1 MCCSGC
7 GWKELT
13 VTHDAFLAILNAAK
27 EGRPSH
33 KVIEVESEI
42 VVFGQWVEV
51 GEVEG
56 QEVRWGHAPDGAHC
70 GCFCGRSER
79 WFSRR

>member
-56 QEVRWGHAPDGAHC
+56 
-70 GCFCGRSER
+70 
-79 WFSRR
+79 